1 MANPLSVLGGKPA
14 VIKNTMFNA
23 FNNFLLEVEDINE
36 IVTFKDYFEYV
47 GANLG
52 GGAIMKNAVFSGNTN
67 ASGEVTITHE
77 VGSAPTV
84 NVTISGAT
92 QRLVKITAVT
102 TTTFTVVISD
112 VSNNPLN
119 AQAVTFHWMARAG
132 QSLS

>member
-14 VIKNTMFNA
+14 VIKNIMFNA
-23 FNNFLLEVEDINE
+23 FNNFLLEVEDIDE
-36 IVTFKDYFEYV
+36 IVTFKDYFEYI
-47 GANLG
+47 GENLG
-52 GGAIMKNAVFSGNTN
+52 GGAIMKNAVFSGTTN
-67 ASGEVTITHE
+67 ASGEVTITHG

-92 QRLVKITAVT
+92 QRLVKITAAT
-102 TTTFTVVISD
+102 STTFTVVISD